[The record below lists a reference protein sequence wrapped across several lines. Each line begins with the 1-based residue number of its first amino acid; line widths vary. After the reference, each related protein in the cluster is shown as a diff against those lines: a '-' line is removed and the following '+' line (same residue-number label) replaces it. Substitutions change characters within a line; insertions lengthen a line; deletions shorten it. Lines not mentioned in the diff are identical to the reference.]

1 MRNLWIFLAL
11 LAVTIG
17 AQSIATRPTLSST
30 DHRILVLTPQ
40 GPVGAT
46 LGAGLTLT
54 ATPGGIT
61 ISAQQQAASQLTHR
75 FLVLDAATRN
85 ISAPAC
91 PVIFRNGIA
100 LLDGAGADYVR
111 VAGGVRINDPVVID
125 STDQWSGLCQ

>member
-1 MRNLWIFLAL
+1 MKNLIVFLGL

-17 AQSIATRPTLSST
+17 AQTIATRPTLSSA

-61 ISAQQQAASQLTHR
+61 ISAQQQAASPLTHR
-75 FLVLDAATRN
+75 FLTIDATTRN

-100 LLDGAGADYVR
+100 LLEGPAADYTR
-111 VAGGVRINDPVVID
+111 ITGGVRVNATIALDPM
-125 STDQWSGLCQ
+125 DQWSGLCN